1 MPDIALVNN
10 STVGP
15 LNASQAVG
23 RTSGERTIVQHQPAE
38 HTRQRDRVEVSHHAN
53 WLQAIRDMPEVRQDR
68 INAVQTAIQDNSYVT
83 PEKIDQAVKMLMKD
97 ILE

>member
-15 LNASQAVG
+15 LDASQAIG
-23 RTSGERTIVQHQPAE
+23 RTSGERTIAQHQPVE
-38 HTRQRDRVEVSHHAN
+38 RGRQRDRVEVSHHAS
-53 WLQAIRDMPEVRQDR
+53 WLQAIRDMPDVRQDR
-68 INAVQTAIQDNSYVT
+68 INAVQTAIQDNSYIT
-83 PEKIDQAVKMLMKD
+83 PDKIDQAVKMLLKD